1 MRAILFL
8 LLRLAVLVIQMAGLL
23 AYFSQYLGW
32 SSLAS
37 MIVSVLLVAFLP
49 LAATVLGF
57 IGALKVWLWPWWL
70 ALIVFLPGLALS
82 LAALVGVGT
91 AGILGA
97 LFFKR
102 RLQRFQRGTGGPF
115 QRGPFYTGGDTS
127 GQPGGQQGPLHG
139 EGRQDHAG
147 GSGSTI
153 EGEVLSSRVDNDA
166 RD

>member
-8 LLRLAVLVIQMAGLL
+8 LLRLAVLAIQMAGLL

-37 MIVSVLLVAFLP
+37 MIVSVLLVVFLP
-49 LAATVLGF
+49 LAATILGF

-70 ALIVFLPGLALS
+70 ALIVFLPGLAFS

-91 AGILGA
+91 AGLLGA

-102 RLQRFQRGTGGPF
+102 RLQHFRQGGGGPF
-115 QRGPFYTGGDTS
+115 QRGPFRAQD
-127 GQPGGQQGPLHG
+127 PLRG
-139 EGRQDHAG
+139 ETRQDQG

-153 EGEVLSSRVDNDA
+153 EGEVLSSRVDNDP